1 MAWRSSGSTNDEM
14 VNNLKR
20 FGLISSIAVENAF
33 RNVDRSLFVPESDK
47 QRAYS
52 DQPLK
57 DGNVHLSAPHIYCS
71 VLEALEL
78 EADTSGS
85 FLNAGSGSGYL
96 TCLAASIM
104 GPRSSYYCVE
114 IHEDVIQHS
123 TRAME
128 CWKERHQ
135 SAMAISDIEII
146 HGNALE
152 IDAEEGEAVLGFDRI
167 YIGAAIETEDLHKF
181 QKLLKPGGILVG
193 PVEDE
198 LLKVVRNH
206 TSGHNIDNE
215 FSQYVISG
223 VRFAPLIAYPSIET
237 VIAARVW
244 NPSIH
249 NQFPDSFRS
258 SCKELLLCSNADF
271 EQPITPQ
278 PTRQLNVA
286 SMLPKAIW
294 MEVMSYTHRDWFK
307 TPESEVEVLRRQLK
321 EERENAEK
329 ANRARLEAE
338 ARYHTAQRERDVYQL
353 LARRW
358 KSRLHVQLGEDV
370 NDNLEDAAISMLFG
384 ASDNVSIFRLLRRVQ
399 DQMEDTDSEEE
410 EDESEDDR
418 DQSEAEDGVAMDEDG
433 ASSSTGSLIASEPA
447 PVQLVSP
454 SRRQKM
460 LGESERTVTTVSS
473 SSISEDDI

>member
-20 FGLISSIAVENAF
+20 FGVISSMTVEDAF
-33 RNVDRSLFVPESDK
+33 RNVDRRFFVPESDK
-47 QRAYS
+47 QRAYA

-57 DGNVHLSAPHIYCS
+57 DGNVHLSAPHIYGS
-71 VLEALEL
+71 VLEAFAL
-78 EADTSGS
+78 EANTSGS

-114 IHEDVIQHS
+114 IHEDVVEHS
-123 TRAME
+123 TRAIE
-128 CWKERHQ
+128 CWKENHQ
-135 SAMAISDIEII
+135 PAQAISHIDII

-152 IDAEEGEAVLGFDRI
+152 INPEEGEAALGFDRI
-167 YIGAAIETEDLHKF
+167 YIGAAIGSEHLQQF

-198 LLKVVRNH
+198 LLKIVRNH
-206 TSGHNIDNE
+206 TSGHNSDNE

-223 VRFAPLIAYPSIET
+223 VRFAPLIAYPSIGT
-237 VIAARVW
+237 VIPARIW
-244 NPSIH
+244 NPAIH
-249 NQFPDSFRS
+249 SQFPDSFRS
-258 SCKELLLCSNADF
+258 SCKELLLCSNAEF

-278 PTRQLNVA
+278 PTRHLNTA

-294 MEVMSYTHRDWFK
+294 MEIMSYTHRDWFK

-338 ARYHTAQRERDVYQL
+338 SRCHIAQRERDVYQL

-358 KSRLHVQLGEDV
+358 KSRLHAQLGEDV

-384 ASDNVSIFRLLRRVQ
+384 ASDNVSIFRLLRRFQ

-410 EDESEDDR
+410 EDESEDDG
-418 DQSEAEDGVAMDEDG
+418 DQSESEDGVAMDEDD
-433 ASSSTGSLIASEPA
+433 SSSSLIESEPA
-447 PVQLVSP
+447 PVQLISP
-454 SRRQKM
+454 SRRRKM
-460 LGESERTVTTVSS
+460 LGESSQRTVTTVSS
-473 SSISEDDI
+473 SSISEGGDI